1 MAQLRTQHGLTDDE
15 ITDIILK
22 YIDEEIYNYAIMI
35 DGEWGCGK
43 TYYIK
48 ESLIGA
54 IEDHEN
60 QKTSNNEEYK
70 VHQVIYIS
78 LYGMKS
84 IDEISKQVFM
94 KSYLSKAE
102 NTTGL
107 GKAGV
112 KVVGTVLPALFDV
125 INNKIGTS
133 LSVDNVSDNI
143 EKFLPARDKI
153 FIFDDLER
161 CDCPINEILGYIN
174 SFVEQDSLKVIL
186 VANQKEIGWS
196 TYQANQELKYLVAAH
211 LGIKFDENI
220 SGNNG
225 LEKYI
230 VAEKQNDDKLVQ
242 VNLNEVKE
250 RINRLFGQNT
260 SYEQIK
266 EKLVGQTIYYYP
278 DLKQIFLKLIENRSI
293 NESLQD
299 LLVDT
304 VEFFQEHMVNERH
317 PNLRTFQF
325 YLSKIKDLYDV
336 IMQLEGEGQ
345 QTFLSYIIRYSFKI
359 CVSYK
364 SGAYK
369 YDWAKNEEYGQ
380 KAIGKVDIF
389 GTDLNFRFVDDF
401 VVDSKL
407 DKDRAERMLR
417 VYEDM
422 YCKSKL

>member
-1 MAQLRTQHGLTDDE
+1 M
-15 ITDIILK
+15 
-22 YIDEEIYNYAIMI
+22 
-35 DGEWGCGK
+35 
-43 TYYIK
+43 
-48 ESLIGA
+48 
-54 IEDHEN
+54 
-60 QKTSNNEEYK
+60 
-70 VHQVIYIS
+70 
-78 LYGMKS
+78 
-84 IDEISKQVFM
+84 
-94 KSYLSKAE
+94 
-102 NTTGL
+102 
-107 GKAGV
+107 
-112 KVVGTVLPALFDV
+112 
-125 INNKIGTS
+125 
-133 LSVDNVSDNI
+133 
-143 EKFLPARDKI
+143 
-153 FIFDDLER
+153 
-161 CDCPINEILGYIN
+161 
-174 SFVEQDSLKVIL
+174 
-186 VANQKEIGWS
+186 
-196 TYQANQELKYLVAAH
+196 
-211 LGIKFDENI
+211 
-220 SGNNG
+220 
-225 LEKYI
+225 
-230 VAEKQNDDKLVQ
+230 
-242 VNLNEVKE
+242 
-250 RINRLFGQNT
+250 GQNT

-278 DLKQIFLKLIENRSI
+278 DLKQIFVKLIENRSI

-304 VEFFQEHMVNERH
+304 VEFFQEHMVNEGH

-369 YDWAKNEEYGQ
+369 YDWTKNEEYGQ

-422 YCKSKL
+422 YCKKQTVESDCLHKLQSGWLTCTEAEVEESISTLLQALSEDKYNPTIYSQII